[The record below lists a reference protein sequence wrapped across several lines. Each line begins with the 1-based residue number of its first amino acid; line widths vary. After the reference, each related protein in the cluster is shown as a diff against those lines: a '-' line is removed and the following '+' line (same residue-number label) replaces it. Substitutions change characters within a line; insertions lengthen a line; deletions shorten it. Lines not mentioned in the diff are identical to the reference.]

1 MNPTLLTDRLT
12 LEQSRKLNLAG
23 FKSIYD
29 IITYLPFD
37 LQNIKPLKNT
47 HTQPN
52 SDTIYLWSG
61 KLVNITHRRG
71 GQQFLVLDFEGTQPL
86 KAYLFSIAKYT
97 MASLILNKKYQLLLI
112 YRKGFWSIDKFAL
125 QQENLISHPFILG
138 KMNAKDYT
146 LPKYSKIGPLHS
158 GYFNQIHKRL
168 KHQDYILN
176 LKGLLPENDII
187 PESLDLSKIH
197 YPHNLME
204 YEQTLHSWIALK
216 VFLRMSLDKF
226 VSLNSANKCARSG
239 NLNIDFLKHLSSTL
253 PFKLSPT
260 QKTTIWDILQE
271 ITVIG

>member
-1 MNPTLLTDRLT
+1 MNPTLLTNRLT

-37 LQNIKPLKNT
+37 LQNIKPLENT
-47 HTQPN
+47 YIQPS
-52 SDTIYLWSG
+52 SDIVYLWSG

-71 GQQFLVLDFEGTQPL
+71 GQQFLVLDFQGTQPL

-97 MASLILNKKYQLLLI
+97 MVNLVLNKNYQLLLI

-125 QQENLISHPFILG
+125 QQENLINHPFILG
-138 KMNAKDYT
+138 KMNTKDYL
-146 LPKYSKIGPLHS
+146 LPKYSKIGTLQG

-168 KHQDYILN
+168 KPQDYILN
-176 LKGLLPENDII
+176 LSGLLPENDII

-197 YPHNLME
+197 HPYNLVE
-204 YEQTLHSWIALK
+204 YEQALHSWIALK

-226 VSLNSANKCARSG
+226 VSLNSISQYARSG

-271 ITVIG
+271 ITVVS